1 MAAISGYFWFATA
14 RSICS
19 WVCVNF
25 DLIYYGSNLVAF
37 DLFWVLCV
45 NFVAGFVAGFDL

>member
-1 MAAISGYFWFATA
+1 MKKRREMRGKRFILG
-14 RSICS
+14 I
-19 WVCVNF
+19 
-25 DLIYYGSNLVAF
+25 